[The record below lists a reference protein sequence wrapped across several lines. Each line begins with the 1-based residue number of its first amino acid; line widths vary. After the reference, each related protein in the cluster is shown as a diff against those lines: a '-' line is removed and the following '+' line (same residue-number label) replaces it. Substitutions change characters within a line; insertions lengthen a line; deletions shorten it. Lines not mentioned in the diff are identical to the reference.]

1 MLSLAFPLAPSSIP
15 LALLALPRSP
25 WLSPAFPLAPSLSP
39 QSPGCLGQPISASSD
54 SGPQDSAQMFR
65 SADSLS
71 TSALFDT
78 GAPVAASSALFMRPP
93 VCHSLALPRRQAL
106 SRALRPCAISIALHC
121 SFSHSI
127 ALPLT
132 HSPSLSLP
140 LDTCFSLSAASGRQ
154 LRRRRRR
161 RLLRLQR
168 ATPGMPLP
176 RSPSLCLACPR
187 SLSLALSRY
196 RSLSLALSRPRS
208 LSLALFRPR
217 LLSLALPSSL
227 LPSLGLARPP
237 SLSLALLRSPSLSL
251 VVPCI
256 PYLPRSQSL
265 ARERELVLALPT

>member
-1 MLSLAFPLAPSSIP
+1 LLSLAFPLAPSSIP

-25 WLSPAFPLAPSLSP
+25 WLSPAFPLAPSLSL

-54 SGPQDSAQMFR
+54 SGPQDSAQMFM

-78 GAPVAASSALFMRPP
+78 AAPVAASSALFMRPP

-121 SFSHSI
+121 SSSHSI

-140 LDTCFSLSAASGRQ
+140 LDTCFSLSAASDRQ
-154 LRRRRRR
+154 LRRHHRR
-161 RLLRLQR
+161 RLLRLRR

-176 RSPSLCLACPR
+176 RSPSLFLACPR
-187 SLSLALSRY
+187 S
-196 RSLSLALSRPRS
+196 
-208 LSLALFRPR
+208 
-217 LLSLALPSSL
+217 LSLALPSSL